1 MKYAAPDY
9 EIYSINED
17 GTINVKS
24 EDLELDDENELR
36 AKFNVSTKSDA
47 PKIIIIDEISQ
58 FNSCELD
65 LLQKFAERH
74 GIAVIISGDTN
85 QS

>member
-1 MKYAAPDY
+1 MKYVAPDY
-9 EIYSINED
+9 EIYSVNED

-36 AKFNVSTKSDA
+36 AKFNVSAKSDA